1 MENKNPAPPSTS
13 EENEWRR
20 RRHYRRGSPAVFIGL
35 ILILLGSLFFLS
47 EQGYIGH
54 DRWWQ
59 YFLIG
64 LGIIFL
70 FDGAMR
76 YRQQNYHGFWVSR
89 VIAGL
94 VLIAIGVIFLLGA
107 TAWWPLI
114 VILTGIGIIIGGLV
128 RRSR

>member
-1 MENKNPAPPSTS
+1 MENKNPAPPPTS

-20 RRHYRRGSPAVFIGL
+20 RRFRRGSSSVFIGL

-47 EQGYIGH
+47 EQGYIAH

-70 FDGAMR
+70 IDGAIR
-76 YRQQNYHGFWVSR
+76 YRQQNYHGFLVSR

-94 VLIAIGVIFLLGA
+94 VLLAIGVIFLLGA

-114 VILTGIGIIIGGLV
+114 LILAGIGITIGGLA

>member
-20 RRHYRRGSPAVFIGL
+20 RRHHRRGSSAVFIGL

-47 EQGYIGH
+47 EQGYIGR

-70 FDGAMR
+70 IDGAMR
-76 YRQQNYHGFWVSR
+76 YRQQNYHGFLVSR

-94 VLIAIGVIFLLGA
+94 VLVAIGVIFLLGA

-114 VILTGIGIIIGGLV
+114 LILAGIGITVGGLV

>member
-1 MENKNPAPPSTS
+1 MDNQNPSQPPTPPDDY
-13 EENEWRR
+13 EWRR
-20 RRHYRRGSPAVFIGL
+20 RRFRRGSSSVFIGL
-35 ILILLGSLFFLS
+35 ILILLGSLFFLTN
-47 EQGYIGH
+47 QGYIGH

-76 YRQQNYHGFWVSR
+76 YRQQNYHGFLVSR

-94 VLIAIGVIFLLGA
+94 VLLAIGIIFLLGA

-114 VILTGIGIIIGGLV
+114 LILAGIGIIIGGLV

>member
-1 MENKNPAPPSTS
+1 MDNKNPPSPSTP

-20 RRHYRRGSPAVFIGL
+20 RRHYRRGSSAVFIGL
-35 ILILLGSLFFLS
+35 ILILLGSLFLLS
-47 EQGYIGH
+47 EQGYIGR

-59 YFLIG
+59 YFIIG

-70 FDGAMR
+70 IDGAIR
-76 YRQQNYHGFWVSR
+76 YRQQNYHGFLVSR

-114 VILTGIGIIIGGLV
+114 LILAGIGIVISGLV